1 MTYSQIMQ
9 SFLAFNINA
18 FNNLLYITKTNLWII
33 LTIIGAIA
41 IVVMNVMEEV
51 EDYVTGL
58 ELSFRCVPKLS
69 CATFLYMY
77 I

>member
-41 IVVMNVMEEV
+41 IVVMNVMEEL
-51 EDYVTGL
+51 EDYVT
-58 ELSFRCVPKLS
+58 EEQN
-69 CATFLYMY
+69 
-77 I
+77 II

>member
-1 MTYSQIMQ
+1 MQ

-51 EDYVTGL
+51 EDYVT
-58 ELSFRCVPKLS
+58 EEQN
-69 CATFLYMY
+69 
-77 I
+77 II

>member
-33 LTIIGAIA
+33 LTIIGDIA

-51 EDYVTGL
+51 EDYVT
-58 ELSFRCVPKLS
+58 EEQN
-69 CATFLYMY
+69 
-77 I
+77 II

>member
-33 LTIIGAIA
+33 LTIIGTIA
-41 IVVMNVMEEV
+41 IVVINVMEEV
-51 EDYVTGL
+51 EDYVT
-58 ELSFRCVPKLS
+58 EEQN
-69 CATFLYMY
+69 
-77 I
+77 II

>member
-33 LTIIGAIA
+33 LTIIGTIA

-51 EDYVTGL
+51 EDYVT
-58 ELSFRCVPKLS
+58 EEQN
-69 CATFLYMY
+69 
-77 I
+77 II

>member
-9 SFLAFNINA
+9 SFLAFHINA

-51 EDYVTGL
+51 EDYVT
-58 ELSFRCVPKLS
+58 EEQN
-69 CATFLYMY
+69 
-77 I
+77 II

>member
-41 IVVMNVMEEV
+41 IMNVMEEV
-51 EDYVTGL
+51 EDYVT
-58 ELSFRCVPKLS
+58 EEQN
-69 CATFLYMY
+69 
-77 I
+77 II

>member
-1 MTYSQIMQ
+1 MSYMRVAYHSQIMQ

-33 LTIIGAIA
+33 LTIIGTIA

-51 EDYVTGL
+51 EDYVT
-58 ELSFRCVPKLS
+58 EEQN
-69 CATFLYMY
+69 
-77 I
+77 II

>member
-9 SFLAFNINA
+9 SFLSFNINA

-51 EDYVTGL
+51 EDYVT
-58 ELSFRCVPKLS
+58 EEQN
-69 CATFLYMY
+69 
-77 I
+77 II

>member
-9 SFLAFNINA
+9 SFFAFNINA

-51 EDYVTGL
+51 EDYVT
-58 ELSFRCVPKLS
+58 EEQN
-69 CATFLYMY
+69 
-77 I
+77 II

>member
-18 FNNLLYITKTNLWII
+18 FKNLLYITKTNLWII

-51 EDYVTGL
+51 EDYVT
-58 ELSFRCVPKLS
+58 EEQN
-69 CATFLYMY
+69 
-77 I
+77 II